1 MMAENA
7 MNVVVI
13 ILDLTVLDSKI
24 PIPVALVDRKE
35 MLGRVLVVVYSMVT
49 LDDTIMVPVTIA
61 AVINFMVT
69 VNLCPLGNIFI
80 LLIKI

>member
-61 AVINFMVT
+61 AVIN
-69 VNLCPLGNIFI
+69 LW
-80 LLIKI
+80 